1 MSRNTLF
8 PIFLKTDQAHFL
20 VVGGG
25 NIGLEKTETLLKQN
39 PEVKITIVSPDFLED
54 LKIID
59 DHYQNVSLKLK
70 SFDETDLDEVDF
82 VVAATNNREINAEI
96 KKLANARK
104 ILVNA
109 ADQPELCDFYLGSI
123 VNKGNLKI
131 AISTNG
137 KSPTIA
143 KRLKETLH
151 ESLPEQLDDLIL
163 NLNKLRNQLSGDFK
177 NKVHILNKVTE
188 NLSSHPEDFDKYIS
202 DISQLE
208 KSVLVV
214 KRARR
219 IVNNTLLIMG
229 AVLVLFFAFFIIKY
243 FNLWADV
250 SLLLNKDNNRF
261 LWMMFTGFVA
271 EIVAG
276 SVGMGY
282 GVICTTILLSFGIAP
297 HIVTA
302 SIHSAESFT
311 SMAGSISHYKLK
323 NVNKNMVKKLVLPAI
338 IGVIIGVAAISFL
351 GEEYA
356 KYVKPF
362 ISLYTMY
369 LGFKIFQN
377 SVLKKDSVKY
387 PKRKANFKVL
397 GVFGGFI
404 DSFTGGG
411 WGPLV
416 TGTLIKNGYTPRY
429 VVGSSTVAKFIL
441 TVASAIAFIYTIGIH
456 HWNIVLGLL
465 IGGIITAPFSARLT
479 SKVPSKYMFIAVGVL
494 VMGLSLSSI
503 IKTVLSFF

>member
-1 MSRNTLF
+1 MSKNTLF
-8 PIFLKTDQAHFL
+8 PIFLKTEQAHFL
-20 VVGGG
+20 IVGGG
-25 NIGLEKTETLLKQN
+25 NIGLENTERLLNQN
-39 PEVKITIVSPDFLED
+39 PEVKITIVSPDFLEEFKNISQQNSNVT
-54 LKIID
+54 LK
-59 DHYQNVSLKLK
+59 QKL
-70 SFDETDLDEVDF
+70 FDETDLESVDF
-82 VVAATNNREINAEI
+82 VIAATNIKEVNADI

-109 ADQPELCDFYLGSI
+109 TDQPDLCDFYLGSI

-143 KRLKETLH
+143 KRLKETLEH
-151 ESLPEQLDDLIL
+151 SLPDQLDYLIL
-163 NLNKLRNQLSGDFK
+163 NMNELRNQLSGDFK
-177 NKVHILNKVTE
+177 TKVKILNNITE
-188 NLSSHPEDFDKYIS
+188 NLSTHPEDFDKYIS
-202 DISQLE
+202 DISQFE
-208 KSVLVV
+208 KSILVV

-229 AVLVLFFAFFIIKY
+229 GLLVLVFAFFMIKY
-243 FNLWADV
+243 FNLWSDL

-261 LWMMFTGFVA
+261 LWMMFTGFIA

-282 GVICTTILLSFGIAP
+282 GIICTTILLSFGIAP

-323 NVNKNMVKKLVLPAI
+323 NVNKNMVKKLVIPAI
-338 IGVIIGVAAISFL
+338 IGVMIGVAAITFL

-356 KYVKPF
+356 KYVKPL
-362 ISLYTMY
+362 ISFYTLY

-377 SVLKKDSVKY
+377 SVLKKTDVKY
-387 PKRKANFKVL
+387 PKKKANFKAL
-397 GVFGGFI
+397 GIFGGFI

-429 VVGSSTVAKFIL
+429 VVGSTIVAKFIL
-441 TVASAIAFIYTIGIH
+441 TVASAVAFIYTIGIH

-479 SKVPSKYMFIAVGVL
+479 SKVPPKYMFIAVGVL
-494 VMGLSLSSI
+494 VMALSVFSI
-503 IKTVLSFF
+503 VKTILSFF

>member
-1 MSRNTLF
+1 MSKNTLF

-20 VVGGG
+20 IVGGG

-39 PEVKITIVSPDFLED
+39 PEVKITIVSPDFLEEVKNISAQNSNVT
-54 LKIID
+54 LK
-59 DHYQNVSLKLK
+59 QKL
-70 SFDETDLDEVDF
+70 FDETDLESVDF
-82 VVAATNNREINAEI
+82 VIAATNIKEINAEI
-96 KKLANARK
+96 KTLANARK

-109 ADQPELCDFYLGSI
+109 ADQPDLCDFYLGSI

-143 KRLKETLH
+143 KRLKETLT
-151 ESLPEQLDDLIL
+151 EALPEQLDDLIV
-163 NLNKLRNQLSGDFK
+163 NLNKLRNHLSGDFK
-177 NKVHILNKVTE
+177 TKVNILNKVTE
-188 NLSSHPEDFDKYIS
+188 NLSTHPEDFDKYIS
-202 DISQLE
+202 DVSQLE
-208 KSVLVV
+208 KSILVV

-219 IVNNTLLIMG
+219 IVNNTLLTMG
-229 AVLVLFFAFFIIKY
+229 GLLVLVSGFFMIKY
-243 FNLWADV
+243 FNLWPDIL
-250 SLLLNKDNNRF
+250 LLLNKDNNRF
-261 LWMMFTGFVA
+261 FWMMFTGFVA

-323 NVNKNMVKKLVLPAI
+323 NVNKNMVKKLVIPAI
-338 IGVIIGVAAISFL
+338 VGVIIGVAAISFL
-351 GEEYA
+351 GEGYA

-362 ISLYTMY
+362 ISIYTLY

-377 SVLKKDSVKY
+377 SVLKKTNVKY
-387 PKRKANFKVL
+387 PKKKANFKTL

-465 IGGIITAPFSARLT
+465 IGGIVTAPFSARLT
-479 SKVPSKYMFIAVGVL
+479 SKIPSKYMFIAVGVL
-494 VMGLSLSSI
+494 VMTLSIFSI
-503 IKTVLSFF
+503 VKTILSF

>member
-1 MSRNTLF
+1 MSNTLF
-8 PIFLKTDQAHFL
+8 PIFLKTEQAHFL
-20 VVGGG
+20 IVGGG

-39 PEVKITIVSPDFLED
+39 PNVKITIVSPEFLQEV
-54 LKIID
+54 KNISIENP
-59 DHYQNVSLKLK
+59 NVSLKK
-70 SFDETDLDEVDF
+70 KIFTEDDLDGIDF
-82 VVAATNNREINAEI
+82 LIAATNIKEVNAEI
-96 KKLANARK
+96 KSLANTRR

-109 ADQPELCDFYLGSI
+109 ADQPDLCDFYLGSI

-143 KRLKETLH
+143 KRLKETLDT
-151 ESLPEQLDDLIL
+151 SLPDQLDHLIL

-177 NKVHILNKVTE
+177 TKVKILNKVTE
-188 NLSSHPEDFDKYIS
+188 DLSSHPEDFDKYIS
-202 DISQLE
+202 DVSQLE
-208 KSVLVV
+208 KSILVV

-229 AVLVLFFAFFIIKY
+229 ALLVLFSAFFMVKY
-243 FNLWADV
+243 FDLWTDI

-261 LWMMFTGFVA
+261 LWMTFTGFVA

-311 SMAGSISHYKLK
+311 SLAGSISHFKLR
-323 NVNKNMVKKLVLPAI
+323 NVNKKMVKKLVLPAI
-338 IGVIIGVAAISFL
+338 IGVVIGVAAISFL

-362 ISLYTMY
+362 ISLYTLY

-377 SVLKKDSVKY
+377 SVLKKSDVKY
-387 PKRKANFKVL
+387 PKKKANFNAL

-441 TVASAIAFIYTIGIH
+441 TVASAVAFIYTIGIH

-479 SKVPSKYMFIAVGVL
+479 SKVPPKYMFIAVGVL
-494 VMGLSLSSI
+494 VIALSLFSI
-503 IKTVLSFF
+503 VKTILSFF

>member
-1 MSRNTLF
+1 MSNTLF
-8 PIFLKTDQAHFL
+8 PVFLKTEQAHFL
-20 VVGGG
+20 IIGGG
-25 NIGLEKTETLLKQN
+25 NIGLEKAETLLRQN
-39 PEVKITIVSPDFLED
+39 SNIRITIVSPDFIEN
-54 LKIID
+54 LKKISKE
-59 DHYQNVSLKLK
+59 HPNVSLKEKL
-70 SFDETDLDEVDF
+70 FDENDLDGVDF
-82 VVAATNNREINAEI
+82 VIAATNIKEVNTEI
-96 KKLANARK
+96 KSLANARK

-109 ADQPELCDFYLGSI
+109 ADQPDLCDFYLGSI

-143 KRLKETLH
+143 KRLKETLNDA
-151 ESLPEQLDDLIL
+151 LPEQIDDLIL

-177 NKVHILNKVTE
+177 TKVRILNRVTE
-188 NLSSHPEDFDKYIS
+188 NLSSNPEDFEKYIS
-202 DISQLE
+202 NISQLD
-208 KSVLVV
+208 KSILVV

-229 AVLVLFFAFFIIKY
+229 AVLVLFFSFFIIKY
-243 FNLWADV
+243 FDLWKDV

-261 LWMMFTGFVA
+261 LWMMFTGFMA

-311 SMAGSISHYKLK
+311 SMAGSISHFKLR
-323 NVNKNMVKKLVLPAI
+323 NVNKKMVKKLVIPAV
-338 IGVIIGVAAISFL
+338 IGVVIGVVAISFL
-351 GEEYA
+351 GESYA
-356 KYVKPF
+356 KYVKPI
-362 ISLYTMY
+362 ISLYTLY

-387 PKRKANFKVL
+387 PKRKANFKAL

-441 TVASAIAFIYTIGIH
+441 TVVSAVAFIYTIGIQ

-479 SKVPSKYMFIAVGVL
+479 SKVPPKYMFIAVGVL
-494 VMGLSLSSI
+494 VMALSIFSI
-503 IKTVLSFF
+503 TKTILSF

>member
-8 PIFLKTDQAHFL
+8 PVFLKTEEAHFL
-20 VVGGG
+20 IVGGG

-39 PEVKITIVSPDFLED
+39 PEVKITIVSPEFLEEVRG
-54 LKIID
+54 IPNQ
-59 DHYQNVSLKLK
+59 YQNVLLKK
-70 SFDETDLDEVDF
+70 KIFDENDLEGVDF
-82 VVAATNNREINAEI
+82 VIAATNNKEVNTDI
-96 KKLANARK
+96 KSFANAKK

-109 ADQPELCDFYLGSI
+109 ADQPDLCDFYLGSI

-143 KRLKETLH
+143 KRLKETLNDA
-151 ESLPEQLDDLIL
+151 LPEQIDDLIL

-177 NKVHILNKVTE
+177 NKVRILNKVTE
-188 NLSSHPEDFDKYIS
+188 NLNSNPEEFDKYIS
-202 DISQLE
+202 DFSQVE
-208 KSVLVV
+208 KSILVV

-229 AVLVLFFAFFIIKY
+229 AVLVLFMAFFIIKY
-243 FNLWADV
+243 FGLWTDI
-250 SLLLNKDNNRF
+250 SSLLNKDNNRF
-261 LWMMFTGFVA
+261 FWMMFTGFMA

-311 SMAGSISHYKLK
+311 SMAGSISHFKLR
-323 NVNKNMVKKLVLPAI
+323 NVNKKMVQKLVIPAI
-338 IGVIIGVAAISFL
+338 VGVIIGVVAISFL
-351 GEEYA
+351 GESYA
-356 KYVKPF
+356 KYVKPI
-362 ISLYTMY
+362 ISLYTLY

-377 SVLKKDSVKY
+377 SVLKKDTVKY

-441 TVASAIAFIYTIGIH
+441 TVASAVAFIYTIGIH

-465 IGGIITAPFSARLT
+465 VGGIITAPFSARLT
-479 SKVPSKYMFIAVGVL
+479 SKVPPKYMFIAVGVL
-494 VMGLSLSSI
+494 VM
-503 IKTVLSFF
+503 VLSIFSITKTILSF